1 MTMHR
6 SFLRLAALTLAISAA
21 LPALADETTTV
32 TTVTKTKHNYVYYRD
47 HDIYFAPETKTYYW
61 QTDGNWTSGTTL
73 PGEYTTYVKSGGV
86 NIELDVDKPYERHD
100 YVIAHYKKHRD
111 DEEHH

>member
-1 MTMHR
+1 MKTIR
-6 SFLRLAALTLAISAA
+6 TLFQAAALALVVAA
-21 LPALADETTTV
+21 VAVPAAQADETKV
-32 TTVTKTKHNYVYYRD
+32 VVTKTKHKYVYYGD

-61 QTDGNWTSGTTL
+61 QTDGNWTSGTVL
-73 PGEYTTYVKSGGV
+73 PNEYTTYVKTGGV
-86 NIELDVDKPYERHD
+86 NIELDVDRPYERHD